1 MKVICARG
9 INQNEIFVF
18 KISTYYIMNTVFW
31 QVMAFYALL
40 SCVIMPLIG
49 YYFKGEA
56 GLGQGYIIGSLV
68 SVGLWLMVGK
78 KYANM

>member
-1 MKVICARG
+1 
-9 INQNEIFVF
+9 
-18 KISTYYIMNTVFW
+18 MNTVFW

-49 YYFKGEA
+49 YKIKGEA

-68 SVGLWLMVGK
+68 SVGLWLTVGK

>member
-1 MKVICARG
+1 
-9 INQNEIFVF
+9 
-18 KISTYYIMNTVFW
+18 MNTVFW

-49 YYFKGEA
+49 YKLKGES
-56 GLGQGYIIGSLV
+56 GLGQGYVAGSIV
-68 SVGLWLMVGK
+68 SVMLWLIVGK

>member
-1 MKVICARG
+1 
-9 INQNEIFVF
+9 
-18 KISTYYIMNTVFW
+18 MNTVFW

-49 YYFKGEA
+49 YKLKGEA
-56 GLGQGYIIGSLV
+56 GLGQGYIIGSVV
-68 SVGLWLMVGK
+68 SVGLWLIVGK